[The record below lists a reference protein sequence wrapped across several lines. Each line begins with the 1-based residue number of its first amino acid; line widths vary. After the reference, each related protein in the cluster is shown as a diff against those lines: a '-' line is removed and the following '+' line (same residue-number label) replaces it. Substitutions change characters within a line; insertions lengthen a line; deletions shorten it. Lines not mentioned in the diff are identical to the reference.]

1 MASPELPDPLPLGSP
16 TNRTWREQALT
27 TAAQLRTLSA
37 WLALTDPPSGTDPG
51 TDAGKA
57 VLENAITWHLNEAVS
72 VAAHKSPTVQ
82 TSYNGA
88 VVERVLSHLDAAQ
101 VALLLRAPVGFVQSQ
116 LPNIQAHVRLHLP
129 RTDPQRVAIEKAAK
143 AASTTPLDDAAR
155 LTVVSAFRAA
165 CIESREEFSRVRSFR
180 NVLIMTALVLTV
192 LAAALAVA
200 GWIRP
205 NEMQLCFDPTEGRAC
220 PTGDL
225 PRPWDV
231 LFIES
236 FGLIAAAVSG
246 AASLRH
252 VRGTSTPYGLPLAL
266 AILKLPAGAL
276 TAVLGLQLMRGGFVP
291 GLSDLDN
298 PAQIVAWAITFGAA
312 QQLFTGLVDRQAQTV
327 LDDIGGKTGSTTDA
341 NA

>member
-1 MASPELPDPLPLGSP
+1 MTAPELPDQLPLGLP

-37 WLALTDPPSGTDPG
+37 WVALRDPASGIDAG
-51 TDAGKA
+51 ADAGKA
-57 VLENAITWHLNEAVS
+57 VLDGAITWHLNEATR
-72 VAAHKSPTVQ
+72 VAARKSPAIQ

-143 AASTTPLDDAAR
+143 AVPATPLDDDAR
-155 LTVVSAFRAA
+155 LMVVSAFRAA
-165 CIESREEFSRVRSFR
+165 CVESREEFSRVRSFR
-180 NVLIMTALVLTV
+180 NVLIMSALVLTV

-200 GWIRP
+200 GWFRP
-205 NEMQLCFDPTEGRAC
+205 DELQLCFEPTEGRAC
-220 PTGDL
+220 PTGDD
-225 PRPWDV
+225 PRRGDV
-231 LFIES
+231 LFIEA

-291 GLSDLDN
+291 GLSDLDTS
-298 PAQIVAWAITFGAA
+298 AQIVAWAITFGAA

-327 LDDIGGKTGSTTDA
+327 LNDIGGKTGSTTDA
-341 NA
+341 GV